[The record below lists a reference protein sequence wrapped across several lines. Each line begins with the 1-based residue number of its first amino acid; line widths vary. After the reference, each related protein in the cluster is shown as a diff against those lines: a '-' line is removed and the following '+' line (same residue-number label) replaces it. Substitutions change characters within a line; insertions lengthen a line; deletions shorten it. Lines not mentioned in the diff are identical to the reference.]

1 MLKFVRNL
9 FKTYPRHMS
18 RAERIAMSAR
28 RVALSFSVALL
39 VQLFVALMPT
49 VVHAASGTWMAVP
62 LAMGLLVA
70 SVAATMAFL
79 VAIALMLWS
88 MFLFAAYASS

>member
-1 MLKFVRNL
+1 MA
-9 FKTYPRHMS
+9 YPRHMS

-62 LAMGLLVA
+62 LAAVLLVA
-70 SVAATMAFL
+70 GLAAAVVFL
-79 VAIALMLWS
+79 IATALLLWS
-88 MFLFAAYASS
+88 MFLFAVYAFS